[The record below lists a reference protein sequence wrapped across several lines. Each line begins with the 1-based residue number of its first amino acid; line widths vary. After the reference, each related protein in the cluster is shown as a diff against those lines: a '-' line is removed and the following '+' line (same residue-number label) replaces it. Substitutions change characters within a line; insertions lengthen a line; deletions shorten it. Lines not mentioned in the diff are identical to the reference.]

1 MLELPEITYLTGFV
15 ANPDELFREAAATLT
30 WDERLRSRRTSS
42 CGVAYN
48 YSGIRYPDTEMPRII
63 ADLAKRLVTVV
74 AHPITNCLAN
84 HYETGASTMGFHSD
98 SSEGVVPG
106 STTAIVSLGATRVL
120 TFRRKARRCDTR
132 AVRLEPGSLLVMA
145 ASVQDDWQHA
155 LLATDEPG
163 PRASLTFRHVLR

>member
-1 MLELPEITYLTGFV
+1 MVELPEITYLTGFV
-15 ANPDELFREAAATLT
+15 TDPARLFREATSALT
-30 WDERLRSRRTSS
+30 WDARLRSRRTAS
-42 CGVAYN
+42 CGMAYN
-48 YSGIRYPDTEMPRII
+48 YSGIRYPDTEMPEVI
-63 ADLAKRLVTVV
+63 AALARQIAAVV

-106 STTAIVSLGATRVL
+106 STTSIVSLGATRVL
-120 TFRRKARRCDTR
+120 TFRRKARRTDTR

-145 ASVQDDWQHA
+145 ATVQDDWQHA

-163 PRASLTFRHVLR
+163 PRVSLTFRHVSR